1 MEIIEHFILGKAGL
15 PDLCEDGLVT
25 SPDLIAVIDGVT
37 AKGHRKWDGAS
48 SGFFAKELLFR
59 KLEAYG
65 AVLSG
70 EKLLCD
76 LSRSLSA
83 AAASAGSCATP
94 DLPKASIIVYS
105 PAAGKIWSYGDCQ
118 CMING
123 VPHSHAKVIDTL
135 LSEKRAAVIGQC
147 ILEKGLELTMR
158 LLQSHDFARDEILDE
173 LKRQSDYENRHVYV
187 EGRDL
192 GYPVINGSPIV
203 PDMIAEYSVLP
214 GDEVILA
221 SDGYPFLMPTLAQS
235 EQELSR
241 LLREDPHCYKEYKST
256 KGLTAGNLSFDD
268 RTYIRFRA

>member
-15 PDLCEDGLVT
+15 PDLCEDGLVAT
-25 SPDLIAVIDGVT
+25 DSLIAVIDGVT
-37 AKGHRKWDGAS
+37 AKGHRKWNGAS
-48 SGFFAKELLFR
+48 SGFFAKELLCR
-59 KLEAYG
+59 ELKAYG
-65 AVLSG
+65 TALSG

-76 LSRSLSA
+76 LSLSLSS
-83 AAASAGSCATP
+83 AAASAGGCAAP
-94 DLPKASIIVYS
+94 DLPRASIIVYS
-105 PAAGKIWSYGDCQ
+105 PAVGKIWSYGDCQ

-123 VPHSHAKVIDTL
+123 VPHSHVKRIDTL

-147 ILEKGLELTMR
+147 ILEKGLELTMH
-158 LLQSHDFARDEILDE
+158 LLQAHDFARDEILDE
-173 LKRQSDYENRHVYV
+173 LRQQSDYENRHVYV

-241 LLREDPHCYKEYKST
+241 LMLDDPQCYKEYKSA
-256 KGLTAGNLSFDD
+256 KGLMAGNLSFDD
-268 RTYIRFRA
+268 RTYIRFRV